1 MSNIFR
7 NLHHFRFFPFQCR
20 RKDAQGKRKKTP
32 DRVRMCQRRRRA
44 RALQHQAAL
53 REAEAVHDSIV
64 INEPS
69 LHPSSPQSPPPPPPP
84 LSTPPLLVVS
94 RPVSRRLTIQAA
106 GITPESAQSTPSVAE
121 SPPAGAVAPSCP
133 GSPEICS
140 QPAESQESLHEYAE
154 QGGLSRRYPTIPAAP
169 RKDQYIPSSE
179 SEAESS
185 DSERPLRRLPA
196 MVFRKGQLMYHK
208 AYDGPKP
215 ITFVD
220 TRLYQGGCMDY
231 ITAFNDDEVGWL
243 RTISDLMDAHNIPKR
258 NVL

>member
-1 MSNIFR
+1 
-7 NLHHFRFFPFQCR
+7 
-20 RKDAQGKRKKTP
+20 
-32 DRVRMCQRRRRA
+32 MCQRRRRA

-53 REAEAVHDSIV
+53 REAEAVYDSIV

-69 LHPSSPQSPPPPPPP
+69 LQPSSPQSPPPPPPP
-84 LSTPPLLVVS
+84 PSTPPLLVVS

-106 GITPESAQSTPSVAE
+106 SITPESAQSTPSVAE
-121 SPPAGAVAPSCP
+121 SGAVAPSCP
-133 GSPEICS
+133 ESPEICS

-154 QGGLSRRYPTIPAAP
+154 QSGISGRYPTPPAAP
-169 RKDQYIPSSE
+169 RKDQYIPPSE

-185 DSERPLRRLPA
+185 DTERPLRRPPA
-196 MVFRKGQLMYHK
+196 KVFRKGQLLYHK

-220 TRLYQGGCMDY
+220 TRLYQGGCNDY
-231 ITAFNDDEVGWL
+231 IEAFNEDELIWV
-243 RTISDLMDAHNIPKR
+243 RTIRDLLDAHNIPQR